1 VAQRGLFTIHPDPTQ
16 AWDRGVSMRRGSVP
30 RASTTFDIEVRYRGF
45 FERKLF
51 QLAIDA
57 SAIKADLDGVCET
70 LAWQFRR
77 GIAVGLFNY

>member
-1 VAQRGLFTIHPDPTQ
+1 VRH
-16 AWDRGVSMRRGSVP
+16 
-30 RASTTFDIEVRYRGF
+30 RAF

-51 QLAIDA
+51 QLAIEA

-77 GIAVGLFNY
+77 GIAVGRFNY